1 MTNSEKIKLSHDEF
15 MELIDRTVQSRLKM
29 TGAEFIK
36 SYEKGKLEDSP
47 AVRDIL
53 MLVRFGEKNKTIVRK
68 SSSGVHK
75 LPKQHSQQD
84 RNRQSADAA

>member
-1 MTNSEKIKLSHDEF
+1 MANSEKVKLSQDEL
-15 MELIDRTVQSRLKM
+15 MELIDRTAQSRLKM

-36 SYEKGKLEDSP
+36 RSEKGKLEDSP

-53 MLVRFGEKNKTIVRK
+53 MLVRFGEKNKTIARE
-68 SSSGVHK
+68 SNSGVHK
-75 LPKQHSQQD
+75 SPKQRSQQD